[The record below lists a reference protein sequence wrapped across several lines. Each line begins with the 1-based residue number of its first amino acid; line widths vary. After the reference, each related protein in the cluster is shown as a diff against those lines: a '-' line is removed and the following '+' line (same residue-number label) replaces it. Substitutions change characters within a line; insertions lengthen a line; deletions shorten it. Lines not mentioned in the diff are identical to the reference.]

1 MILLWGVPGDSP
13 MTQVREAL
21 LRMGC
26 APTFLDQRTTV
37 GACAEMSVGS
47 RVAAT
52 VTTDEGVV
60 DLGDVTAVYMRPYDP
75 RDLPA
80 VQQAGPDSKTYCNA
94 IQLADLLYSWVEVTD
109 ALVVNRPSAM
119 GHNCS
124 KPFQASELRK
134 FGFRVPQ
141 TLLTTDPA
149 AVVEFRERHE
159 RVIYKSIS
167 GIRSI
172 VSELTDD
179 HLSRLDDVRWCPTQF
194 QELVVGTDYR
204 VHVVGEEIF
213 AAEIISEAIDYRY
226 GSRAGQSVTI
236 RGVTIPEDVADRCI
250 AASRTMGLA
259 VSGVDLRRTADGKWY
274 CFEINPSPAFDFYQ
288 SATGH
293 PIDEAIA
300 GLLSGGDPYS
310 AEIGSAEIACAG
322 SMDADADLVT

>member
-13 MTQVREAL
+13 MAQVRKAL
-21 LRMGC
+21 VRMGC
-26 APTFLDQRTTV
+26 TPTFLDQRTAV
-37 GACAEMSVGS
+37 AACAEMSVGLN
-47 RVAAT
+47 VAAT

-60 DLGDVTAVYMRPYDP
+60 DLRDVSAVYMRPYDP

-80 VQQAGPDSKTYCNA
+80 VQQAGPGSETYCNA
-94 IQLADLLYSWVEVTD
+94 VQLADFLHCWVEVTD

-124 KPFQASELRK
+124 KPFQASELRG
-134 FGFRVPQ
+134 FGFHVPE

-149 AVVEFRERHE
+149 AVVEFRERHR

-172 VSELTDD
+172 VAELTDD

-194 QELVVGTDYR
+194 QELVAGTDYR

-213 AAEIISEAIDYRY
+213 AAEISSEAIDYRY

-236 RGVTIPEDVADRCI
+236 RGATIPEDVTDRCI
-250 AASRTMGLA
+250 AASRAMGLA

-300 GLLSGGDPYS
+300 GLLISGGPYS
-310 AEIGSAEIACAG
+310 TEVGSAEIACAG
-322 SMDADADLVT
+322 SVDAAGGRVT